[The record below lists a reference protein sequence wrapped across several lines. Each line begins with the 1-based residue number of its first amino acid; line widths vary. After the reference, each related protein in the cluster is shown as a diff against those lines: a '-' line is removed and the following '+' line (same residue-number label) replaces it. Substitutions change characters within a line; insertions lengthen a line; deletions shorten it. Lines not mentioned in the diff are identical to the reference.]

1 MRQMIAARM
10 DRAANFA
17 GNNCMSKVIVFLLAI
32 LLFPLQASAGW
43 SAAGAASTM
52 KGYQDT
58 ERQRVQDEREQRA
71 LQRQELENERIRLE
85 NERAKADIAKK
96 KQADNNASATVQA
109 IIDRNPTL
117 KAWQVLEPDKWAIA
131 IRFDS
136 FLMGLDE
143 YKNVT
148 MEDRF
153 NDVAEIMSAY
163 FQTKEA
169 KQK

>member
-1 MRQMIAARM
+1 MVRVVNTVGSDYMNKWAI
-10 DRAANFA
+10 
-17 GNNCMSKVIVFLLAI
+17 IFLLAT
-32 LLFPLQASAGW
+32 LLLPIPSSAGVSVAGIASAMQ
-43 SAAGAASTM
+43 GA
-52 KGYQDT
+52 QDA
-58 ERQRVQDEREQRA
+58 EWQRVQDEKERLA
-71 LQRQELENERIRLE
+71 LQRQDLENERMHLENERIKTDLT
-85 NERAKADIAKK
+85 NK
-96 KQADNNASATVQA
+96 KQTEDDVSSTVQA

-117 KAWQVLEPDKWAIA
+117 KSWQVLEPDKWVIA
-131 IRFDS
+131 VRFDS

-148 MEDRF
+148 MENRF